1 MFSSLE
7 LGTVG
12 RVLKQLRLDEKAA
25 FASFC

>member
-12 RVLKQLRLDEKAA
+12 RKLKQLRLDEQAVS
-25 FASFC
+25 ASFC